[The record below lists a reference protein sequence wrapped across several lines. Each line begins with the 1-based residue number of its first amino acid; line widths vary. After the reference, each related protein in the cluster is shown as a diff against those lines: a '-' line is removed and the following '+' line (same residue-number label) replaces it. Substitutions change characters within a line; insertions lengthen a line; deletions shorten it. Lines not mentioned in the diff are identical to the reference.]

1 MHNAKAK
8 HPLRTQH
15 GVERRAVA
23 LANKKSGLDAVLETT
38 GQNFAEVEAERAVT
52 GEAIKQTAH
61 CSPSLTLRRLSS
73 PRPWHQELGLVGF

>member
-38 GQNFAEVEAERAVT
+38 GQNFAEVEAERASATARVVE
-52 GEAIKQTAH
+52 EA
-61 CSPSLTLRRLSS
+61 PRLEASA
-73 PRPWHQELGLVGF
+73 